1 MEDFNR
7 IFDATDYVWVMWN
20 GTHTLRAPWEGHSQ
34 VKRLQKRRNDV
45 TVGNVALPSLILIE
59 MWSPDFPEHEPV
71 TWYGVASQWNDSEG
85 VFHNGH
91 YNNILFGV
99 HSPEGSGWFIPGKN
113 DALYLHKNGGAA
125 KDTRVLRFRKSEV
138 NTLLDFDKEIR

>member
-1 MEDFNR
+1 MGNVER
-7 IFDATDYVWVMWN
+7 HA
-20 GTHTLRAPWEGHSQ
+20 HAAHSVGRTQ
-34 VKRLQKRRNDV
+34 PGEAAAEAEKRR
-45 TVGNVALPSLILIE
+45 E
-59 MWSPDFPEHEPV
+59 RRHR
-71 TWYGVASQWNDSEG
+71 GVAQPDSHRDVEPRF
-85 VFHNGH
+85 FHNGH

-138 NTLLDFDKEIR
+138 EYVY